1 VAGLTFVNQ
10 VGAVEGM
17 NQAAPGTLIPESF
30 VRWSQDVL
38 FDRAGL
44 MRRRGPFNKFK
55 MLNNDTTTNTDGLFT
70 YAISGVTDERV
81 LSVLSTYDP
90 TGDERIGMLVD
101 SYNKTSNTRETLL
114 RVFDKT
120 FRFLGYEKLP
130 FVVTPLSIV
139 SHKPALGGGLWVSI
153 CDDPSDADTH
163 YQFFWRGGYSSTRTG
178 AGTFSSV
185 TGTFTNEAV
194 TNLSVEH
201 KGLSDDITISSTTN
215 VSKGQFVYATT
226 SSNDYYIG
234 TIKEINA
241 SIITLDKRP
250 FLWDPN
256 TDNNHSVV
264 FTNAAATSSTSVVTV
279 TLSSAVVFEVGDVV
293 YLTSA
298 SNANYNNLTATI
310 TAVPPTTATNTFT
323 FSTTFNRGTASDITV
338 HMNNDLIHLDRTDIP
353 LKFVSVRPYVHVHG
367 RGLLTINDGDTT
379 DVISGDAG
387 SSAEG
392 HWQAAS
398 VKDYNVYRSSDNLY
412 LGKVKTITN
421 NNTLDLWSDSGI
433 KLEGE
438 EYVMRSTDPT
448 NLITDYCVGSSDNNI
463 MNFAGLYTAIYAGY
477 QWYGNFGQDDE
488 NTNRVVFS
496 APHDREAVD
505 LSRDAA
511 DSIIFPGKS
520 SFRGLGSSSAGLLV
534 FLEDRTYI
542 LRGNDRTNFSVEQL
556 VPEGCLCASSIVE
569 YGGGVFWAGKSGIMF
584 FDGSSV
590 RNLTKDNL
598 GLYYTDSLDVFNP
611 SQDRVLGF
619 MHKNNLIMHYTSWN
633 SPFDPVRYEPIYA
646 DAWDT
651 TDGLK
656 GADGNKRPWDE
667 FDPDFDYDDFFTE
680 NNTPIFWDRKIL
692 NNPEESSTT
701 GVGFTWQGAPTT
713 YTVTNKVLTSNVATL
728 TIAAHPFLVNDK
740 IWVSGVD
747 STFNGQYTVTGITS
761 TTVSYA
767 KVASNVISQAATG
780 TISKSR
786 ITWEATINPYK
797 WGPLRSYTSLT
808 FAIYTPTNA
817 LTTLSNLDLRGVT
830 NIETLYGLKTI
841 VGVNSVE
848 NISGTNRL
856 RARLIDIHPVF
867 DTNTNGEDDLLVEK
881 INIPDT
887 DIVKG
892 PDFYLQTKHFTV
904 GDPILR
910 KWFQRIMLSMLLYDG
925 AIRMDLVDDDDND
938 SVDINKKKHKYWEI
952 FTEKGYDWTYLT
964 DIQLPK
970 LVSPNRASWEN
981 VENTVTYWDE
991 LFTADFNRY
1000 SKRISWRKASVGFRL
1015 YQLNNY
1021 KKPYNGVVTR
1031 PYRVEMQGFS
1041 IGFKPLRQGRI

>member
-1 VAGLTFVNQ
+1 MAGLTFVNQ

-44 MRRRGPFNKFK
+44 MRRRGPFSKFK
-55 MLNNDTTTNTDGLFT
+55 MLNNNTTTNTDGLFT
-70 YAISGVTDERV
+70 YAISGVTDERI

-130 FVVTPLSIV
+130 FAVTPLSIV

-153 CDDPSDADTH
+153 VDDPSNASTH
-163 YQFFWRGGYSSTRTG
+163 YQFFWRGGYSFKTSSITG
-178 AGTFSSV
+178 NFATP
-185 TGTFTNEAV
+185 EAV
-194 TNLSVEH
+194 TGVSSEHVGLSKNITVSTTTGLSV
-201 KGLSDDITISSTTN
+201 
-215 VSKGQFVYATT
+215 GQFVYATY
-226 SSNDYYIG
+226 SSANYYIG
-234 TIKEINA
+234 TVKSING
-241 SIITLDKRP
+241 SVVQLEKRP
-250 FLWDPN
+250 FIWDP
-256 TDNNHSVV
+256 TITNNHGV
-264 FTNAAATSSTSVVTV
+264 FAINTIATSGGGGAVSWDSSTKVCTITTVNDMLYEVNDRVKITV
-279 TLSSAVVFEVGDVV
+279 TSGSTVLNGNTYS
-293 YLTSA
+293 
-298 SNANYNNLTATI
+298 I
-310 TAVPPTTATNTFT
+310 TAVNPTAKT
-323 FSTTFNRGTASDITV
+323 FSFISPTNPGNPLGTVDQDESLDVINRTSV
-338 HMNNDLIHLDRTDIP
+338 P
-353 LKFVSVRPYVHVHG
+353 LKFVSIRPYTHFHG
-367 RGLLTINDGDTT
+367 RGLLTIADTDNST
-379 DVISGDAG
+379 ILSGTAG
-387 SSAEG
+387 TSADG
-392 HWQAAS
+392 HWQAANVTS
-398 VKDYNVYRSSDNLY
+398 YNVYRSSDNFY
-412 LGKVKTITN
+412 IGKIKSVSN
-421 NNTLDLWSDSGI
+421 NYTATLWSDTGI

-438 EYVMRSTDPT
+438 EYIMRSTDPT
-448 NLITDYCVGSSDNNI
+448 NLTTDYCVGSSDNTI

-496 APHDREAVD
+496 AAHDREAVD

-520 SFRGLGSSSAGLLV
+520 SFRGLGASSAGLLV

-611 SQDRVLGF
+611 TQDRVIGF

-633 SPFDPVRYEPIYA
+633 SPFDPIRYEPIYA
-646 DAWDT
+646 
-651 TDGLK
+651 
-656 GADGNKRPWDE
+656 ADWQNTPGIADRGWDE
-667 FDPDFDYDDFFTE
+667 FDPDFDYDDFFTQ

-692 NNPEESSTT
+692 NNPEESSST
-701 GVGFTWQGAPTT
+701 GEGFKWNDG
-713 YTVTNKVLTSNVATL
+713 TN
-728 TIAAHPFLVNDK
+728 
-740 IWVSGVD
+740 
-747 STFNGQYTVTGITS
+747 
-761 TTVSYA
+761 
-767 KVASNVISQAATG
+767 
-780 TISKSR
+780 
-786 ITWEATINPYK
+786 WETTINTYK
-797 WGPLRSYTSLT
+797 WGPLRTYTSLT
-808 FAIYTPTNA
+808 FCIYTPTNA
-817 LTTLSNLDLRGVT
+817 LTTFSNFDVRGVT

-952 FTEKGYDWTYLT
+952 FTEKGYDWVYLT
-964 DIQLPK
+964 DIELPK
-970 LVSPNRASWEN
+970 LVSPNKASWKN
-981 VENTVTYWDE
+981 VEDTVTYWDE
-991 LFTADFNRY
+991 LFTTDFNRY
-1000 SKRISWRKASVGFRL
+1000 SKRVSWRKASVGFRL
-1015 YQLNNY
+1015 YQLNKY

-1041 IGFKPLRQGRI
+1041 VGFKPLRQGRI